1 MAIGGSAQVALS
13 SRNSL
18 IRKRLHKQL
27 AARRM
32 LLEALEG
39 RQLMAVGPQLLGV
52 QPNEGTLL
60 TDGQVRNV
68 SPNELVFRFDDR
80 VGLDSNSL
88 DGIRI
93 IRSGADGEFER
104 AAMATDL
111 GSGGQAL
118 VEFYSTEPGQ
128 VGNGIQISFTQ
139 VNRTDSR
146 APVVRVN
153 GRNVSVEVNSNP
165 LLETRVD
172 DLVRAFDQTI
182 ATNTVTNLVYGLRL
196 RGSTTLGIG
205 RTVNTTSPIVLA
217 GANAAKITTDFG
229 TGANLQ
235 VRLNAKESGTAGIGI
250 QVNVTAR
257 DRGGPGAPTVTVAG
271 KVISVE
277 LNSNVRNTSTVNDFV
292 AAINGNTAASALVEA
307 TLISGVG
314 ATRLGAIS
322 TSYSPLVL
330 SGVTDVEIIP
340 AYVGLGDTNREVIM
354 RFASALPDD
363 RYRIEILGRGSRALL
378 NLNGDAYNDGVDK
391 AISFE
396 LDLGALIES
405 IVPQPVERNAT
416 TGLLSQA
423 TNRIDV
429 YFNNDD
435 LISTGAI
442 RTVNGLTIDQLR
454 VQRPTLFFQSSD
466 IIVNQLGT
474 QVVPDVLKPQYYQLF
489 HLNGSLT
496 NTDDTRILP
505 SAVRYYPDADRAQLT
520 FARPLAE
527 LVNPSTNVPL
537 PRGELRLRIGTNDP
551 TPLPPVTYSPGTD
564 AADTFAGADN
574 LTGTWT
580 PGTTSQSVVINS
592 EIRNTTPYLLDFAGG
607 SDEIGGRYNRM
618 QDHFRRMEFTGALM
632 SADAVDGVTTIFYNF
647 QTQLGRFTGTTLL
660 NSITDQQKQRAREV
674 FSLYE
679 RYLGL
684 RFVETENLG
693 LTIAVGDTRAV
704 SPFPETSLST
714 SPGVITLNSVGNEFL
729 ESGILATGQLA
740 TVLDS
745 QDFGNSTDNDFG
757 GSFSRAVAQ
766 GIGNLLGMG
775 GTDDLEGFTTQAFD
789 SILAPGVGTEI
800 VLPGD
805 AEIVHGQYLY
815 RPDSKDIDLY
825 QFRLPT
831 PGRISIEAFAERMS
845 QASMLDTQIR
855 LYQQQADGSW
865 SEVAANDDY
874 YSNDSFVELELGAG
888 NYIVGVSASGNNQY
902 DPTISDSGL
911 NGRSEGRYQ
920 LRMDFRAPSSSVLND
935 ATGTALDGD
944 ADGKTGGVFDYW
956 FRPSTAANTKFVDKS
971 AAAGGNGSITTPYK
985 NIKDALAAAQP
996 GDVVR
1001 IVGNGGVDKQ
1011 LNTTA
1016 DNMPYEIGFNAV
1028 GQPLPDGTTLDVPK
1042 DVAVFIDAGA
1052 VLKLRRARV
1061 GVGSTSASVDRSA
1074 GSLMVLGTPVLVDSA
1089 GAVLKDATGVASPGS
1104 VFFTS
1109 ISDATLG
1116 RNASPAVNGTTP
1128 LAGDWGGIDFR
1139 NRIDSQDEARKN
1151 YERIGQF
1158 LNWVSHADLRYG
1170 GGQVVLDGVSQVVTP
1185 IQMVDSRPSV
1195 VFSQITAS
1203 ADAAMSATPNSFRE
1217 TNFHTPDEQR
1227 AVAFTADYS
1236 RIGPEIHGN
1245 TITGNSLN
1253 GLQVRVRTT
1262 GDTLE
1267 SMTVSGRF
1275 DDTDI
1280 VHIVPENLNIAG
1292 TAGGFISD
1300 SNAPPTTIVT
1310 LTSSTGGTLA
1320 AGTYRYRL
1328 TYVDSSGNESPA
1340 SNPTQSITV
1349 VAGAQVILQNLPPVR
1364 TGSSFVARRLY
1375 RSDATGTGNYVLVRE
1390 LNANSSTVT
1399 DTGSTLGSPLNEATI
1414 TLRSRLDGRLAIDGG
1429 TVVKLQGAR
1438 IEVQFGAQLIAE
1450 GSSDRPVIFTS
1461 TSDVRYGAGGT
1472 FATSASSQAAAAGN
1486 WGGIYVGPTSSASL
1500 DHAVVSYGGGTTRI
1514 EGGFADFAAIEA
1526 HQADLRLTNSRLEL
1540 NAAGNL
1546 TATDADRGGRGT
1558 NDDAAIFVRGAQ
1570 PIIADNIIVK
1580 NAGGAISINVSALNA
1595 NRVSDWGR
1603 STGILSL
1610 ASTKLNNQGPLVEGN
1625 RMSTNE
1631 INGMVVRGGILTT
1644 EGVWDDTDIVHV
1656 VLDEINIPNFHT
1668 YGGLR
1673 LQSSDNQS
1681 LVVKLRGSAAGL
1693 TANGTLLDNA
1703 DRIGGSVK
1711 LIGLPGSPVILTSLS
1726 DDTVGVGFTPEGV
1739 ALTDTDNTP
1748 AGSVALLPTGPEVNN
1763 GLLIDDDVP
1772 QNIPGYFGFQV
1783 GPGGTANFGGTGGIT
1798 AQGRNSLIQNLD
1810 VIFDYINFIDVGS
1823 NGAGFDLANTTIT
1836 QPPTLVSDDL
1846 VVSAGTFNGANGL
1859 VNWRVETRMDD
1870 GIAKVNNKLFLSSV
1884 NPLGTM
1890 RFINYLDEDVAGISD
1905 DILWTTGTAGLADFR
1920 AYTLDGPERIGFSQG
1935 GIYTPTAGQLENA
1948 TYAGWAADQFSDL
1961 LNVIGGAG
1969 TNYTVPGNIDLND
1982 LRPSVD
1988 PQLGQIYGPEDITTA
2003 FAWEISPTATTAVI
2017 STFLELIPQDPSS
2030 LGGDW
2035 RSVLIGENANDR
2047 NVATVVESEP
2057 AQAKTPGTNGTPSN
2071 GEFLGDLAPNLN
2083 NGDENRRLG
2092 FQVQGVISEPG
2103 DVDVYSFRSQ
2113 AGTEVWL
2120 DIDRTLNS
2128 LDTVIELVDANGR
2141 ILALSDNSLSEE
2153 ANPSLLYAANDMPS
2167 QSVHSLRKSTPE
2179 LYLKSATGAPKDLYS
2194 TNPRDAGMRVVLPG
2208 EPGTNVQYH
2217 IRVRSSN
2224 LRAGDAASR
2233 LLDTNFLNAG
2243 LTKGA
2248 YQLQVRLREIDEI
2261 PGSSITY
2268 ADLRFATNGIEIQ
2281 GAPHSPLLGETAET
2295 ATPNETF
2302 NTAQPLGNLL
2312 VTDKQAISIAGSLD
2326 AFTDVDWYSFD
2337 IAYTAIRPTGLR
2349 EYFATVFDVDYAD
2362 GIGRPDMSLYVFDS
2376 AGRLIMSG
2384 LGSNLVDD
2392 QAAGLTGAGSLDLSR
2407 GSAGSLDPYIGSVE
2421 LPVGQ
2426 YFLAVTNSDNVPRIL
2441 ESYTNAT
2448 VSGATAAIRLQPT
2461 NGVQLIAEDHINS
2474 TGGSTGV
2481 PPATPVL
2488 FPTGNSNVSFNLS
2501 DMNLYVSQ
2509 NVALNGTNLYMVNPF
2524 TGGVSNTVGRFNQTV
2539 NDLAFR
2545 FNGQLQAFDISPQFP
2560 NGNTDQDGLMD
2571 YLEIDPGTAA
2581 STDDGDL
2588 GIQTS
2593 HIDGTA
2599 AADSNDGMYPNAI
2612 TFASIGGQER
2622 GFIVGSRGILF
2633 PRNNVGTSRPGVDY
2647 LENVIYEFDETSGAA
2662 TSSPAADKT
2671 GIAVGFNAGTAIRER
2686 GYIETSSLGAP
2697 VTGLIAQEAT
2707 RVTNNG
2713 ATVRVIRDGDTF
2725 TLLDSSNFTA
2735 TFEFDSGP
2743 EVQVNYNPASGLI
2756 ITDGLQF
2763 KLDGVVYEFNTI
2775 QGTPGVTP
2783 GAIPIQIS
2791 ETSTY
2796 RQLVDAIARSVGNG
2810 ITVTSEGNR
2819 LTFGGAL
2826 IGDFTQLQ
2834 NQGIFI
2840 DQGSSGNVSPGAI
2853 KVPFLSTDTA
2863 DDIAARM
2870 ALAINA
2876 SGIPGLTASASDAQV
2891 NLIGATVV
2899 NAGPLNNAGAPGGT
2913 VTGIAVINGVM
2924 FAVSDAG
2931 GLYQVNSPTS
2941 LSIGNVGTYVTSSYE
2956 LLGIQFTGLAA
2967 GPTRLQNGAFAQ
2979 TLFGIDANGVL
2990 YAFDTSGHLLPIF
3003 AGGATSVDT
3012 GLFGAN
3018 GITFSTLD
3026 YNLWHVSNQRG
3037 AEAGHGLPV
3046 TPDASRG
3053 TAVQGGS
3060 SLYFGFESP
3069 GANGVNYTS
3078 VTDPGIRNSYNF
3090 PGGAAGAI
3098 ESQNFDL
3105 SGLSEGDLP
3114 TLYFNYRFD
3123 TENANAALPLGQSQT
3138 DYMRDA
3144 LRVYVSGED
3153 GQWILAATNNSTRG
3167 NNSLDD
3173 EFDPFLTGNADVQEL
3188 FDNNGQWRQAR
3199 VPLDAFAG
3207 QANVRL
3213 RIEFSTAGG
3222 FGFGLEGGKGP
3233 ELRLLGGDR
3242 LTDGQI
3248 VTIGG
3253 QDFELEMGPSL
3264 MMPAGSSLTPG
3275 DSVTVEGVT
3284 YVFTDG
3290 TIVVPAPNIPVSYTA
3305 ASSAEQI
3312 AAALRAAILTA
3323 PRVQATINLTA
3334 GEQNDTMATAVIGTL
3349 TGDSA
3354 IITVTGNIGDN
3365 IALADPTADV
3375 DMVRVDLS
3383 RGTTVVA
3390 NANAL
3395 TIGSTLDSYLRVF
3408 DSLGNELAANDNRF
3422 GSTDSRITFTAPAD
3436 GSYYF
3441 AVSGSGNSNYK
3452 AAVFNTG
3459 VGASSG
3465 NYQLVLDVLRQLNP
3479 VVSGGRVQL
3488 EGVAHVTVPAN
3499 SPVIVQGTVG
3509 ATNGI
3514 PVYVNVGMTA
3524 NQVGQAL
3531 QTALGQTYAGG
3542 NVAAFPLRGD
3552 TLDLTGL
3559 VQYDSFDFFTGLP
3572 APSAAQLS
3580 PGPFGASTNFV
3591 GDAFSAFNSST
3602 DFAGNRSNA
3611 NPGALRAQANTFEGV
3626 YLDDFIIG
3634 LAGRGEMITNAPIDT
3649 AFIRDPQLAATLPVK
3664 SNPEVLVGPYQ
3675 LEVRGGTEYAQPL
3688 LDGFPTTLALADA
3701 LSIQERLASGIAIRF
3716 NGASAFAAGTTFTVS
3731 DGTRTLTFE
3740 LDSIDDNVGTQPGNV
3755 PVPFSNAA
3763 IDPVTGAIR
3772 SETAGEIAGRIR
3784 DLINSAAVQSVLDVN
3799 AVLLNSDATGLTN
3812 NTVVLIGQV
3821 SVNVPTSI
3829 GTTIVSK
3836 GTGDSNRVR
3845 EQGQIIIQ
3853 STKVSNSS
3861 RFGVSISTAGRDA
3874 NGNPTSGTPRNLLTL
3889 NTERLVPGA
3898 VVMNSQLVANR
3909 AGGISVAGDPVT
3921 TGVPAGVPYARL
3933 INNTIVGGLTGS
3945 TGTGILVQN
3954 NASPT
3959 LMNNVVTNS
3968 AIGLAI
3974 DASSTSTVVGGMVFH
3989 RNATNTSQSAT
4000 LGQFAIVVPST
4011 TEIFTNLAKGNLYP
4025 AANSPTIDSSIDSLQ
4040 DRTSLA
4046 TVKNSIGIGT
4056 SSLLAPQY
4064 DVNGLLRVDDPAVSS
4079 PSGLGENVFK
4089 DRGAQDRADFVGPSV
4104 VMLEPVD
4111 NDVAGLDKNSEA
4123 SVIELTNYTARYF
4136 DIQLYDG
4143 LEPSDPNRGSNI
4155 DDTTVTS
4162 ASVLVYQDNVPLVDG
4177 IDYRFGY
4184 DATTNVIRLT
4194 PLAGVFSSSSVY
4206 QIRFVNSR
4214 EFAIATERGRDY
4226 IDGTSFTIT
4235 DANDVVTTFELDTGF
4250 LVTVPS
4256 ANGIVADIVDGGVL
4270 TVDDG
4275 VRKLTFELDQDGVIN
4290 NTNNIAITLP
4300 TSASAETVAQRI
4312 QAALNAAAMQLTV
4325 VDLGSGRLQ
4334 IDGSGIATFD
4344 VGSSGLMVTGKPG
4357 VSSEFGIQ
4365 IPLVAGR
4372 PVTLVD
4378 GETFTINRTT
4388 SPVTFEIDT
4397 NGVVTPGRTPVRF
4410 TAGATATTIGN
4421 ALVNAIR
4428 NAGLGLL
4435 PAYMGNGLV
4444 SLGGDANTVLGLTN
4458 TQLLQSGTPGKAASV
4473 AIKISGAANVDQA
4486 AIATLLASTINA
4498 KALPGVSA
4506 TAFGDRVVIAG
4517 AKDVTG
4523 SQVTLIASITDN
4535 AGNSLKPN
4543 QTNGQTTLTIFLGE
4557 GLDYGDAPD
4566 PKYSTTRDNN
4576 GPRHT
4581 VVTGFS
4587 LGADVRPDADA
4598 KLINADEFDDGVQFS
4613 QLVAAF
4619 QSSATVTVNVPSG
4632 TSAYLSAWIDYNQD
4646 GVFSNTERVANA
4658 LSVTSATTTL
4668 SFVVSGASL
4677 SGTTYARFRLS
4688 SDPTAIA
4695 NPTGAAPDGEVED
4708 YAITIVGNPY
4718 KNQSNGLDVN
4728 GDGKVTP
4735 IDALNVI
4742 NYLNGP
4748 LPKVLTLPH
4757 TAAAPFVDVNGDGNV
4772 TPLDAL
4778 LVIDYLNTLP
4788 PGGSGEGEDPTLD
4801 SAFASGTGVADV
4813 SSGDWM
4819 QGIELLAAPAVETK
4833 VDEQE
4838 EAVPADLFFAT
4849 LDDEQG
4855 EVVAVDTTVQRGNVI
4870 DDVLMTMNSA
4880 ASEIADEIVSRQAGW
4895 MLRQR
4900 LASAYR
4906 K

>member
-13 SRNSL
+13 SRNTL
-18 IRKRLHKQL
+18 IRKRLHQQL

-60 TDGQVRNV
+60 IDGQVRHIA
-68 SPNELVFRFDDR
+68 PNELVFRFDDR
-80 VGLDSNSL
+80 VGLDPKTL

-93 IRSGADGEFER
+93 IRAGADGEFER

-111 GSGGQAL
+111 GSGGQVL
-118 VEFYSTEPGQ
+118 VEFYAAEPGQ
-128 VGNGIQISFTQ
+128 VGNGIQVSFTQ

-146 APVVRVN
+146 APVVRVT

-205 RTVNTTSPIVLA
+205 RTVDTTKPVVLS

-235 VRLNAKESGTAGIGI
+235 VRLNAKESGAAGIGI
-250 QVNVTAR
+250 QVNVTTR
-257 DRGGPGAPTVTVAG
+257 DRGGPGAPTVTVLG

-277 LNSNVRNTSTVNDFV
+277 LNSNSRNTSTVSDFV
-292 AAINGNTAASALVEA
+292 AALNGNAASSALVEA

-314 ATRLGAIS
+314 ATRLGALS
-322 TSYSPLVL
+322 TAYSPLVL

-363 RYRIEILGRGSRALL
+363 RYRVEILGRGSRALL

-391 AISFE
+391 ALSFE
-396 LDLGALIES
+396 LDLGAQIES
-405 IVPQPVERNAT
+405 IVPQPVERDAT

-435 LISTGAI
+435 LINPGAI

-466 IIVNQLGT
+466 IVINQAGL
-474 QVVPDVLKPQYYQLF
+474 QIVPDVLKPQYYQLF

-505 SAVRYYPDADRAQLT
+505 TAIRYYPDADRAQLT
-520 FARPLAE
+520 FSRPLGD
-527 LVNPSTNVPL
+527 LVNPNTNAPL
-537 PRGELRLRIGTNDP
+537 TRGELRLRIGTNDP
-551 TPLPPVTYSPGTD
+551 TPLPPVSYTPAGD
-564 AADTFAGADN
+564 AADTFATADN

-580 PGTTSQSVVINS
+580 PGSGSQSVVINS
-592 EIRNTTPYLLDFAGG
+592 EIRNTTPYVLDFPGG
-607 SDEIGGRYNRM
+607 SDEIGGRFNRM
-618 QDHFRRMEFTGALM
+618 QDHFRRMENTGALM
-632 SADAVDGVTTIFYNF
+632 PADAIDGVTTVFYNF

-660 NSITDQQKQRAREV
+660 NSITEQQKQRAREV

-679 RYLGL
+679 RYLGV

-693 LTIAVGDTRAV
+693 LTLAVGDTRAV

-729 ESGILATGQLA
+729 ESGTLATGQLA

-757 GSFSRAVAQ
+757 GAFSRAIAQ

-775 GTDDLEGFTTQAFD
+775 GTDDLDGFTTQAFS

-825 QFRLPT
+825 QFRLPSS
-831 PGRISIEAFAERMS
+831 GRVSIEAFAERMS
-845 QASMLDTQIR
+845 QASQLDTQIR
-855 LYQQQADGSW
+855 LYQQQANGGW
-865 SEVAANDDY
+865 AEVAANDDY
-874 YSNDSFVELELGAG
+874 YSSDSFVELELGAG

-920 LRMDFRAPSSSVLND
+920 LRMDFRAPAAAVLND

-944 ADGKTGGVFDYW
+944 ADGKSGGVFDFW

-971 AAAGGNGSITTPYK
+971 VTTSGNGTIASPYK

-1001 IVGNGGVDKQ
+1001 IVGNGGTDKK

-1016 DNMPYEIGFNAV
+1016 DNLPYEIGFNAN
-1028 GQPLPDGTTLDVPK
+1028 GQALPDGTSLDVPK
-1042 DVAVFIDAGA
+1042 DVAVFVDAGA

-1061 GVGSTSASVDRSA
+1061 AVGSTSASVDRSA

-1089 GAVLKDATGVASPGS
+1089 GAVLKDAAGVVSPGS

-1109 ISDATLG
+1109 IADTTLG
-1116 RNASPAVNGTTP
+1116 KNASPAVNGTTP

-1170 GGQVVLDGVSQVVTP
+1170 GGQVVVDGVSQVITP
-1185 IQMVDSRPSV
+1185 VQMVDSRPAV
-1195 VFSQITAS
+1195 VFSQITKS
-1203 ADAAMSATPNSFRE
+1203 ADAAMSATPNSFKE
-1217 TNFHTPDEQR
+1217 SNFHTPDEQR
-1227 AVAFTADYS
+1227 ALAFTADYS
-1236 RIGPEIHGN
+1236 RVGPEIHGN
-1245 TITGNSLN
+1245 TITDNSLN

-1267 SMTVSGRF
+1267 TMTVSGRF

-1280 VHIVPENLNIAG
+1280 VHIVPENLTIAG

-1300 SNAPPTTIVT
+1300 TNAPPTTIVT
-1310 LTSSTGGTLA
+1310 LTSTTGGTLT
-1320 AGTYRYRL
+1320 AGTFRYRL
-1328 TYVDSSGNESPA
+1328 TYVDASGNESPA
-1340 SNPTQSITV
+1340 SNPTQAITV
-1349 VAGAQVILQNLPPVR
+1349 VAGAQIVLQNLPPVR
-1364 TGSSFVARRLY
+1364 TGSAFVARRLY

-1390 LNANSSTVT
+1390 LNASSSTVT
-1399 DTGSTLGSPLNEATI
+1399 DTGSTLGSTLNEATV

-1429 TVVKLQGAR
+1429 TVVKVQGAR
-1438 IEVQFGAQLIAE
+1438 IEVQFGGQLIAE
-1450 GSSDRPVIFTS
+1450 GSSDRPVVFTS

-1472 FATSASSQAAAAGN
+1472 FATSASSQVAAAGN
-1486 WGGIYVGPTSSASL
+1486 WGGIYIGPTSSASL
-1500 DHAVVSYGGGTTRI
+1500 DHAVVAYGGGTTRI
-1514 EGGFADFAAIEA
+1514 EGGFADFAAVEA
-1526 HQADLRLTNSRLEL
+1526 HQADLRLTSSRLEL
-1540 NAAGNL
+1540 NAAGNQ
-1546 TATDADRGGRGT
+1546 TATDTDRGGRGT
-1558 NDDAAIFVRGAQ
+1558 NASAVIFVRGAQ
-1570 PIIADNIIVK
+1570 PVIADNTILD
-1580 NAGGAISINVSALNA
+1580 NDAPAMSFNVSALNSTI
-1595 NRVSDWGR
+1595 VTDPGR
-1603 STGILSL
+1603 STGALTRISQRLD
-1610 ASTKLNNQGPLVEGN
+1610 NQGPLVVGN
-1625 RMSTNE
+1625 RMDNNDV
-1631 INGMVVRGGILTT
+1631 NGLQVRGGILTT

-1656 VLDEINIPNFHT
+1656 LRDQVNVPNFHT

-1673 LQSSDNQS
+1673 LQSAATQS
-1681 LVVKLRGSAAGL
+1681 LVVKLLSQNGVNAGII
-1693 TANGTLLDNA
+1693 ADGKLLDNA
-1703 DRIGGSVK
+1703 DRIGGSVQ
-1711 LIGLPGSPVILTSLS
+1711 LVGTPGNPVVMTSGF
-1726 DDTVGVGFTPEGV
+1726 DCTVGVGFTPDGRPQ
-1739 ALTDTDNTP
+1739 TDTLNTGACSSRLVVAP
-1748 AGSVALLPTGPEVNN
+1748 FADIVVVMDDSGSMGFAQTFSGQLMQDIDN
-1763 GLLIDDDVP
+1763 GLRAAGIGATAAGGNRFGLFAYGGATTDTVPAPVLLGNPAALFGTSQEYATGVGTLQAGGAIEDGYLAIENALDLYQYRPEAEKFIILVTNEDRDIVDSSKSYASTLAKLRAKDVLLDG
-1772 QNIPGYFGFQV
+1772 IV
-1783 GPGGTANFGGTGGIT
+1783 SANFFDASGNFAMALDAQDNAYLEDGSGGFIVTPNGTVTSFDTTVPDYVDMIHETGGI
-1798 AQGRNSLIQNLD
+1798 AGDIFQIQFGGATTTSFAN
-1810 VIFDYINFIDVGS
+1810 VFISTIVTQAGGS
-1823 NGAGFDLANTTIT
+1823 
-1836 QPPTLVSDDL
+1836 
-1846 VVSAGTFNGANGL
+1846 
-1859 VNWRVETRMDD
+1859 
-1870 GIAKVNNKLFLSSV
+1870 
-1884 NPLGTM
+1884 
-1890 RFINYLDEDVAGISD
+1890 
-1905 DILWTTGTAGLADFR
+1905 
-1920 AYTLDGPERIGFSQG
+1920 
-1935 GIYTPTAGQLENA
+1935 GQL
-1948 TYAGWAADQFSDL
+1948 
-1961 LNVIGGAG
+1961 
-1969 TNYTVPGNIDLND
+1969 PK
-1982 LRPSVD
+1982 P
-1988 PQLGQIYGPEDITTA
+1988 
-2003 FAWEISPTATTAVI
+2003 
-2017 STFLELIPQDPSS
+2017 
-2030 LGGDW
+2030 GDW
-2035 RSVLIGENANDR
+2035 QSVLIGENGNDR
-2047 NVATVVESEP
+2047 NVAAYTEVESP
-2057 AQAKTPGTNGTPSN
+2057 QSLSPGSN
-2071 GEFLGDLAPNLN
+2071 GSPASSEFLGELAANLN
-2083 NGDENRRLG
+2083 TSDEVRRLG
-2092 FQVQGVISEPG
+2092 YQIQGVISEPG
-2103 DVDVYSFRSQ
+2103 DVDVYSFRGQ

-2128 LDTVIELVDANGR
+2128 LDTVVELVDANGR
-2141 ILALSDNSLSEE
+2141 ILALSDNSLAEE
-2153 ANPSLLYAANDMPS
+2153 ANLSLLHVANDMPS
-2167 QSVHSLRKSTPE
+2167 QSVHSLRKSSPE

-2208 EPGTNVQYH
+2208 EPGSNVQYH
-2217 IRVRSSN
+2217 VRVRSSN

-2233 LLDTNFLNAG
+2233 LLDPNFLNAG

-2261 PGSSITY
+2261 PGSGVSY
-2268 ADLRFATNGIEIQ
+2268 ADLRYATNGIEIQ
-2281 GAPHSPLLGETAET
+2281 GNPHSPLLGETAET
-2295 ATPNETF
+2295 TAPNNSF
-2302 NTAQPLGNLL
+2302 NTAQPVGNLL

-2326 AFTDVDWYSFD
+2326 AFTDVDWYSFNID
-2337 IAYTAIRPTGLR
+2337 YNAIRPTGLR

-2376 AGRLIMSG
+2376 TGRLIMSG

-2392 QAAGLTGAGSLDLSR
+2392 QAAGLPGAGSSDLTR

-2426 YFLAVTNSDNVPRIL
+2426 YFLAVTNSDNVPRVL
-2441 ESYTNAT
+2441 DSYTNAT
-2448 VSGATAAIRLQPT
+2448 VNGATAAIRLQPT
-2461 NGVQLIAEDHINS
+2461 NGVQLIAEDHINF

-2481 PPATPVL
+2481 APATPVL
-2488 FPTGNSNVSFNLS
+2488 FPTGNSNVTFNLS
-2501 DMNLYVSQ
+2501 DVNMYVSQ
-2509 NVALNGTNLYMVNPF
+2509 NVALNGTNIYMVNPF
-2524 TGGVSNTVGRFNQTV
+2524 TGGVSNTVGRFGQTV
-2539 NDLAFR
+2539 NDIAFR
-2545 FNGQLQAFDISPQFP
+2545 YNGELQAFDISPQFP
-2560 NGNTDQDGLMD
+2560 NGNTDQDTLTD
-2571 YLEIDPGTAA
+2571 YLQIDPGTGAA
-2581 STDDGDL
+2581 TDDGDL

-2622 GFIVGSRGILF
+2622 GFIVGSRGFIF
-2633 PRNNVGTSRPGVDY
+2633 PRANVGVARPGVDY
-2647 LENVIYEFDETSGAA
+2647 FQNVIYEFDEASGGA
-2662 TSSPAADKT
+2662 TSAPGADKT

-2686 GYIETSSLGAP
+2686 GYIETGTLGAP
-2697 VTGLIAQEAT
+2697 VTGLIAKEAT
-2707 RVTNNG
+2707 TVTSSG
-2713 ATVRVIRDGDTF
+2713 TTVRVIRDGDSF

-2743 EVQVNYNPASGLI
+2743 EVLVNYNPAAGLF

-2783 GAIPIQIS
+2783 GAIAINIS
-2791 ETSTY
+2791 QTSTY
-2796 RQLVDAIARSVGNG
+2796 KQVVDAIARSVGNG

-2863 DDIAARM
+2863 TDIAARM
-2870 ALAINA
+2870 AIAINA
-2876 SGIPGLTASASDAQV
+2876 SGIPGLTASAIDAQV
-2891 NLIGATVV
+2891 NLVGATVV

-2941 LSIGNVGTYVTSSYE
+2941 LAVGNVGTYVTSSYE
-2956 LLGIQFTGLAA
+2956 LLGIQFTGLTA
-2967 GPTRLQNGAFAQ
+2967 GPARLQNGAFAQ
-2979 TLFGIDANGVL
+2979 TLFGIDANGTL
-2990 YAFDTSGHLLPIF
+2990 HAFDTSGHLLPIF

-3018 GITFSTLD
+3018 GISFSTLD

-3037 AEAGHGLPV
+3037 AEPGHGLPV
-3046 TPDASRG
+3046 TPDSSRG

-3069 GANGVNYTS
+3069 GANGVSYTN
-3078 VTDPGIRNSYNF
+3078 VTDPVIRNSYDF

-3098 ESQNFDL
+3098 ESQTFDL

-3123 TENANAALPLGQSQT
+3123 TENANAALPLAQSQT

-3167 NNSLDD
+3167 TGSFDD
-3173 EFDPFLTGNADVQEL
+3173 EFDPFLTGNSDVQEL

-3213 RIEFSTAGG
+3213 RIEFSSAGG
-3222 FGFGLEGGKGP
+3222 FGFGMDGGKGP
-3233 ELRLLGGDR
+3233 ELRMLSGDR

-3253 QDFELEMGPSL
+3253 RNFELEMGPSL

-3275 DSVTVEGVT
+3275 NSVTIEGVT

-3290 TIVVPAPNIPVSYTA
+3290 SLPVVSPNIPVLYS
-3305 ASSAEQI
+3305 ASNSAEQL
-3312 AAALRAAILTA
+3312 AAALQAAILAA

-3354 IITVTGNIGDN
+3354 VITVSGNIGDN
-3365 IALADPTADV
+3365 VALADPTADV

-3383 RGTTVVA
+3383 RGTSVIA

-3395 TIGSTLDSYLRVF
+3395 TIGSPLDTYLRVF
-3408 DSLGNELAANDNRF
+3408 DSAGNQLAANDNRF
-3422 GSTDSRITFTAPAD
+3422 GSTDSRISFTAPAD
-3436 GSYYF
+3436 GTYYF

-3465 NYQLVLDVLRQLNP
+3465 NYQLVLDVQRQLNP
-3479 VVSGGRVQL
+3479 VLSGGRVQL
-3488 EGVAHVTVPAN
+3488 EGVAHITVPAN
-3499 SPVIVQGTVG
+3499 SPIIVQGNVG
-3509 ATNGI
+3509 AAGI

-3524 NQVGQAL
+3524 SQVGQAL
-3531 QTALGQTYAGG
+3531 QTALAQTYANGSA
-3542 NVAAFPLRGD
+3542 AAFPLRGD

-3572 APSAAQLS
+3572 APSPAQLS

-3591 GDAFSAFNSST
+3591 GDAFSAFNAST
-3602 DFAGNRSNA
+3602 DFAGNRNNA
-3611 NPGALRAQANTFEGV
+3611 NPGALRAQANAFEGV

-3634 LAGRGEMITNAPIDT
+3634 LAGRGEMINNAPADT

-3664 SNPEVLVGPYQ
+3664 SNVEVLVGPYQ
-3675 LEVRGGTEYAQPL
+3675 LEVRGGTEYGQPL
-3688 LDGFPTTLALADA
+3688 LDGFPTTLFLSDA
-3701 LSIQERLASGIAIRF
+3701 LSIQERLSSGVAVRF
-3716 NGASAFAAGTTFTVS
+3716 NNASAFAAGTTFTVS

-3740 LDSIDDNVGTQPGNV
+3740 LDNIDDNVGTQPGNV

-3763 IDPVTGAIR
+3763 VDSVTGAIR
-3772 SETAGEIAGRIR
+3772 GETAGEIAARVR

-3821 SVNVPTSI
+3821 TVNVPTSV
-3829 GTTIVSK
+3829 GTTIISK

-3845 EQGQIIIQ
+3845 EQGQIVIQ
-3853 STKVSNSS
+3853 NAKVTNSS
-3861 RFGVSISTAGRDA
+3861 QFGVNITAAGRDA

-3898 VVMNSQLVANR
+3898 VVMNSQFLSNR
-3909 AGGISVAGDPVT
+3909 GGGISVSGDSVT

-3933 INNTIVGGLTGS
+3933 VNNTIAGGLAGAG
-3945 TGTGILVQN
+3945 GTGIRVQD

-3968 AIGLAI
+3968 AVGLSI
-3974 DASSTSTVVGGMVFH
+3974 DATSTSTVVGGMVFH
-3989 RNATNTSQSAT
+3989 RNTADTALSAT
-4000 LGQFAIVVPST
+4000 VGQFPIVVPST
-4011 TEIFTNLAKGNLYP
+4011 TEVFANLAKGNLYP
-4025 AANSPTIDSSIDSLQ
+4025 AANSPIIDSSIDSLQ
-4040 DRTSLA
+4040 DRSSLT
-4046 TVKNSIGIGT
+4046 TVKNSVGIG
-4056 SSLLAPQY
+4056 SSSIVAPQY

-4111 NDVAGLDKNSEA
+4111 NDVAGLDGNPDT

-4155 DDTTVTS
+4155 DDSTVTS
-4162 ASVLVYQDNVPLVDG
+4162 SSVLVYQDNVPLVDG

-4184 DATTNVIRLT
+4184 DSTTNVIRLT

-4206 QIRFVNSR
+4206 QIRFVNTR
-4214 EFAIATERGRDY
+4214 EFAITTLRGRDY
-4226 IDGTSFTIT
+4226 ADGSTFQIT
-4235 DANDVVTTFELDTGF
+4235 DTNDVVTTFELDTGF
-4250 LVTVPS
+4250 LISVPS
-4256 ANGIVADIVDGGVL
+4256 ADGVVGDVVDGGVI

-4275 VRKLTFELDQDGVIN
+4275 VRRLTFELDN
-4290 NTNNIAITLP
+4290 NSTLNSSSNIAVALP
-4300 TSASAETVAQRI
+4300 ASASPVQVAQRI
-4312 QAALNAAAMQLTV
+4312 QAALNAAGMQLTV
-4325 VDLGSGRLQ
+4325 VDLGAGRLQ
-4334 IDGSGIATFD
+4334 IDGSAIATID
-4344 VGSSGLMVTGKPG
+4344 VGTTGLKISGKPG
-4357 VSSEFGIQ
+4357 VAADFGIQ

-4372 PVTLVD
+4372 PVTLAD

-4410 TAGATATTIGN
+4410 SAGANATTIGT

-4435 PAYMGNGLV
+4435 PTYIGNGLV
-4444 SLGGDANTVLGLTN
+4444 TLGGDANTVLGLTS
-4458 TQLLQSGTPGKAASV
+4458 TQLKQAGTPGKAASV
-4473 AIKISGAANVDQA
+4473 AVKISAAASVDQSVIASQLAA
-4486 AIATLLASTINA
+4486 AINSRNLS
-4498 KALPGVSA
+4498 GVSA

-4517 AKDVTG
+4517 AKNVTG
-4523 SQVTLIASITDN
+4523 DQAVLIQSIMDN
-4535 AGNSLKPN
+4535 AGNALKPN
-4543 QTNGQTTLTIFLGE
+4543 QTNGQTTLTVFLGE

-4566 PKYSTTRDNN
+4566 PSYATKRASN

-4598 KLINADEFDDGVQFS
+4598 KVPDADEFDDGVQFS

-4619 QSSATVTVNVPSG
+4619 QASTTVTVNVPSG

-4646 GVFSNTERVANA
+4646 GVFSNTERIANA
-4658 LSVTSATTTL
+4658 LSVTSGSTTL
-4668 SFVVSGASL
+4668 SFLVSGASVN
-4677 SGTTYARFRLS
+4677 GTTYARFRLS
-4688 SDPTAIA
+4688 SDPAAIA
-4695 NPTGAAPDGEVED
+4695 TPTGAAPDGEVED
-4708 YAITIVGNPY
+4708 YAVTIVGNPY
-4718 KNQSNGLDVN
+4718 KNQTNNLDVN
-4728 GDGKVTP
+4728 GDGKVSP

-4757 TAAAPFVDVNGDGNV
+4757 TAAAPYYDVNGDGNV

-4778 LVIDYLNTLP
+4778 LVITFLNSIP
-4788 PGGSGEGEDPTLD
+4788 PGGSGEGEGLD
-4801 SAFASGTGVADV
+4801 LSSQAVGSGVAEV

-4819 QGIELLAAPAVETK
+4819 QGIQQLAAPSVETK
-4833 VDEQE
+4833 VEDQE
-4838 EAVPADLFFAT
+4838 ETVSADLFFAT
-4849 LDDEQG
+4849 MDDEQD
-4855 EVVAVDTTVQRGNVI
+4855 EAVAVDTTVQRGSVI
-4870 DDVLMTMNSA
+4870 DDVLMTMNSP
-4880 ASEIADEIVSRQAGW
+4880 ASEIAEEVVSNQAGW
-4895 MLRQR
+4895 MMRQR
-4900 LASAYR
+4900 LASAFR
-4906 K
+4906 R